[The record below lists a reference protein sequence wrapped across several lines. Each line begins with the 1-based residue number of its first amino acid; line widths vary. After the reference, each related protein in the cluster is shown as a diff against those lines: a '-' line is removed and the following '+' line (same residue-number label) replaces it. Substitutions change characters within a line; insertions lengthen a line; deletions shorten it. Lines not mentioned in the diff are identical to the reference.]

1 MRYYDYFAQ
10 FHQMSL
16 EELRRKAEA
25 SAQDAKAKGKAYDPI
40 LLQGRSRK
48 ICTTWWGD
56 AWCRNLE
63 RYADYASRIDRGKR
77 YVRSGAVVDLK
88 INGGKIMAKVQGSRR
103 TPYRVDIRIEALPEV
118 RRKEIEQQAAGKIK
132 DLAALAGGAFPEE
145 LKELF
150 FSSKGLFPTPKE
162 IHFDCSCPDWA
173 YMCKHVAAAM
183 YGIGVRL
190 DQNPFYFF
198 QMRGLDVDK
207 LIEKAIGNRLDLMLA
222 NVDAKSPRIMEGVDL
237 LAVFGV
243 EQ

>member
-1 MRYYDYFAQ
+1 MRYYDYFSQ
-10 FHQMSL
+10 FRQMSP
-16 EELRRKAEA
+16 EELRRKAEE
-25 SAQDAKAKGKAYDPI
+25 SARKAREKGEAYEPV
-40 LLQGRSRK
+40 LLQGRPRK
-48 ICTTWWGD
+48 ICTTWWGE

-63 RYADYASRIDRGKR
+63 RYADYASRIDRGRR

-88 INGGKIMAKVQGSRR
+88 ISGGRIMAKVQGSRS
-103 TPYRVDIRIEALPEV
+103 TPYRVDIKIDPLPEGH
-118 RRKEIEQQAAGKIK
+118 REEIEQQAAGKIK
-132 DLAALAGGAFPEE
+132 DLETLARGTFPEE

-150 FSSKGLFPTPKE
+150 FSSGGLFPTPKE

-173 YMCKHVAAAM
+173 YMCKHVAAVM

-198 QMRGLDVDK
+198 QMRGLDVDR
-207 LIEKAIGNRLDLMLA
+207 LIDTAIGNRLDRMLA
-222 NVDAKSPRIMEGVDL
+222 NADARSSRIMEGADL

>member
-1 MRYYDYFAQ
+1 MRYYDYFTQ
-10 FHQMSL
+10 FHQIPL
-16 EELRRKAEA
+16 EELRRKAEE
-25 SAQDAKAKGKAYDPI
+25 SAQNAKAKGKVYEPVV
-40 LLQGRSRK
+40 LQGRPRK

-88 INGGKIMAKVQGSRR
+88 INGGKITAKVQGSRR
-103 TPYRVDIRIEALPEV
+103 TPYRVDIKIDALPEE
-118 RRKEIEQQAAGKIK
+118 RRKEIEQQAAGKIS
-132 DLAALAGGAFPEE
+132 DLATLAGGAFPEE

-173 YMCKHVAAAM
+173 YMCKHIAAVM

-207 LIEKAIGNRLDLMLA
+207 LIDKAIGNRLELMLA
-222 NVDAKSPRIMEGVDL
+222 NVDAKSSRVMEDVDL